1 MSDEWKK
8 ICHGY
13 IYITG
18 FKMRYPLG
26 VMGDVESLE
35 NELRRGSDVREGEVE
50 TLSYGERVGVG
61 ILLKLVGDGLGSG
74 VCFCV
79 L

>member
-1 MSDEWKK
+1 
-8 ICHGY
+8 
-13 IYITG
+13 
-18 FKMRYPLG
+18 MRYPLG

-61 ILLKLVGDGLGSG
+61 ILLKLVGDGLGSR
-74 VCFCV
+74 VFFCV

>member
-1 MSDEWKK
+1 
-8 ICHGY
+8 
-13 IYITG
+13 
-18 FKMRYPLG
+18 
-26 VMGDVESLE
+26 MGDVESLE

-50 TLSYGERVGVG
+50 TLSYGERVGVE

>member
-1 MSDEWKK
+1 
-8 ICHGY
+8 
-13 IYITG
+13 
-18 FKMRYPLG
+18 
-26 VMGDVESLE
+26 MGDVESLE

-61 ILLKLVGDGLGSG
+61 ILLKLVGDELGSG